1 MTSSVLSVRDLS
13 FAYNGSDNFSLSI
26 PNFDLYP
33 GEKVAIIG
41 PNGAGKTT
49 FLQAISL
56 LLKPTTGTII
66 FDTKEIRNQEDTL
79 GYHRST
85 AFIPQKPVLYNR
97 SVKENVGIGLKIRG
111 MKNPETEE
119 RVFDMLKKFGIG
131 HLANRNALSVSG
143 GEARRIML
151 ARGLI
156 LNPRIIWMDEPFG
169 DLDETVRRELIED
182 LIPILSQSGCAT
194 VFVTHNQ
201 DETYQLADKFMVMV
215 KGEIVQSGNGHEVFA
230 NPVSQEVAEFIGIK
244 NIIPGRVVKTENDI
258 VSVALTS
265 GINQSA
271 KILLVAGQKPHAE
284 NVVVCIPPESIV
296 IVSDEKESIHLSS
309 RNALEGT
316 IERVIPG
323 RYFAWVEIDCGV
335 SLTVSVTNESVKEL
349 GLSRGK
355 PVRLLIKSTAI
366 KLLEK

>member
-13 FAYNGSDNFSLSI
+13 FAYNGPDTFSLFVPS
-26 PNFDLYP
+26 FDLYA

-49 FLQAISL
+49 FLQAIAL
-56 LLKPTTGTII
+56 LLKPATGTII
-66 FDTKEIRNQEDTL
+66 FDAKEIRNRHDTL
-79 GYHRST
+79 GYHRLT

-97 SVKENVGIGLKIRG
+97 SVKDNVSIGLKIRG
-111 MKNPETEE
+111 TTKAEADES
-119 RVFDMLKKFGIG
+119 VSGILKKFRIE
-131 HLANRNALSVSG
+131 HLANRNALKVSG

-156 LNPRIIWMDEPFG
+156 LNPMIVWMDEPFG

-215 KGEIVQSGNGHEVFA
+215 KGKIVQSGSGQEVFA
-230 NPVSQEVAEFIGIK
+230 NPASREVAEFIGIK
-244 NIIPGRVVKTENDI
+244 NIIPGRVVKTDNGI
-258 VSVALTS
+258 VTVSLMTGTA
-265 GINQSA
+265 QSP
-271 KILLVAGQKPHAE
+271 KTLLVAGQKPNTE

-296 IVSDEKESIHLSS
+296 IVSDIKESIHSSS
-309 RNALEGT
+309 RNALEGAVKR
-316 IERVIPG
+316 IIQG

-335 SLTVSVTNESVKEL
+335 PLTVSVTNESVKDL
-349 GLSRGK
+349 GLAPGK

-366 KLLEK
+366 RLLEK